1 MNNWIK
7 RTTLGL
13 SAVWL
18 SSYLF
23 GHSSMFPDG
32 FEYDDTLEGSP
43 ASSELL
49 LDSTNAMAIQNAAA
63 ATTCTNGTA
72 GTYPCKAVDLMSFV
86 AKGNMGGGS
95 ANLNDIWGYTDPV
108 TGDEIAIVGRTNGTS
123 FVNVTD
129 AANPVYLGFLPSHN
143 NGSDSWRDVKTYNDH
158 AFIVADGSGNSSHG
172 LQVFDLTTLR
182 NVTPGSTLSET
193 AHLGGFGNA
202 HNVVINEAT
211 GYAYVVGSNQCSGG
225 LYMVDVSSPQSP
237 TYAGCFSGDGYTHDA
252 QCVVYNGPDSAYSG
266 REICAAYNE
275 DTITLV
281 DVTVKT
287 NPQQISRTPYQ
298 GSQYTHQGWFMD
310 DTHSILIMNDELDE
324 QRNGINTTSYIWDV
338 TDLDYPVELGRYV
351 GPTAA
356 IDHNL
361 YTKDGYIYES
371 NYRAGLR
378 ILDASDIANGNL
390 TEVAYFDTI
399 PGSDSAQFS
408 GTWSNYIYFASGNII
423 MSDIGNG
430 LFTVKPDWDAIN
442 NPDPEPTTY
451 CAAQGNDASYE
462 WISNVGIGS
471 FSNSSGS
478 AKYSDFTGQSIALNV
493 GSTAVSLAPGFRSS
507 TYNEYWKIWIDLNGD
522 GDFDDAN
529 EEVFSSGG
537 LSKTTVTGN
546 LTIPTGTAP
555 LTTRLRVVMRYNAA
569 PVACG
574 SFNYGEVE
582 DYTVVI
588 TDDEPPPPSDT
599 YENTADFAIPD
610 NNSTGISSPIVVDRT
625 GNAGTVSVDVDITH
639 TYIGD
644 LIVDLIHPDGTVY
657 NLHNRSGGS
666 ANDIQQTYSV
676 NVGSKVSTGTWSLKV
691 RDLANRD
698 IGTLNLWRITF

>member
-1 MNNWIK
+1 MKNWFKTATIS
-7 RTTLGL
+7 L
-13 SAVWL
+13 SAIWL

-23 GHSSMFPDG
+23 GHSAMFPDG
-32 FEYDDTLEGSP
+32 FEFDDTLEGDTP
-43 ASSELL
+43 ELL
-49 LDSTNAMAIQNAAA
+49 TNSTNSLLSQNAVAI
-63 ATTCTNGTA
+63 TPCSNGTA
-72 GTYPCKAVDLMSFV
+72 GAYPCKAVDLLSFV
-86 AKGNMGGGS
+86 AKADMGGGT

-108 TGDEIAIVGRTNGTS
+108 TGAEIAIVGRTNGTS
-123 FVNVTD
+123 FVDVTN
-129 AANPVYLGFLPSHN
+129 ATSPVFLGFLPSHN

-158 AFIVADGSGNSSHG
+158 AYIVADGSGNNTHG

-182 NVTPGSTLSET
+182 SITPGSTLTET
-193 AHLGGFGNA
+193 AHLGGFGKA
-202 HNVVINEAT
+202 HNIFINEAT

-237 TYAGCFSGDGYTHDA
+237 TYAGCFSGDGYTHDV
-252 QCVVYNGPDSAYSG
+252 QCVIYNGPDASYAG

-281 DVTVKT
+281 DVTVKS
-287 NPQQISRTPYQ
+287 NPQQVSRSPYQ

-310 DTHSILIMNDELDE
+310 DTHTTLIMNDELDE
-324 QRNGINTTSYIWDV
+324 QRDGINTTSYIWDV
-338 TDLDYPVELGRYV
+338 SDLDFPVEIGRYV

-361 YTKDGYIYES
+361 YTKDGYIFES

-378 ILDASDIANGNL
+378 ILDGADVANGNL

-399 PGSDSAQFS
+399 PGSNSAQFS
-408 GTWSNYIYFASGNII
+408 GTWSNYVYFASGNII

-442 NPDPEPTTY
+442 NPVPEPTTY
-451 CAAQGNDASYE
+451 CAAQGNNASDE
-462 WISNVGIGS
+462 WISNVNIGA

-478 AKYSDFTGQSIALNV
+478 AKYSDFTNQTITLNP
-493 GSTAVSLAPGFRSS
+493 GSSAISLTPAFGGTA
-507 TYNEYWKIWIDLNGD
+507 YNEYWKIWIDLNGD
-522 GDFDDAN
+522 GDFADAN

-537 LSKTTVTGN
+537 LSQTTVTGN
-546 LTIPTGTAP
+546 LSIPAGTAP

-569 PVACG
+569 PVSCG
-574 SFNYGEVE
+574 TFNYGEVE

-588 TDDEPPPPSDT
+588 SGDDIPPANDT
-599 YENTADFAIPD
+599 FENTTPVSIPD
-610 NNSTGISSPIVVDRT
+610 NNSTGIISAIAVNRT
-625 GNAGTVSVDVDITH
+625 GVAGTISVDVDITH
-639 TYIGD
+639 TYKGD
-644 LIVDLIHPDGTVY
+644 LTVDVIHPDGTVY

-666 ANDIQQTYSV
+666 TDNIVQSYSV
-676 NVGSKVSTGTWSLKV
+676 SIGSKTATGTWNLRV
-691 RDLANRD
+691 RDLAGQD